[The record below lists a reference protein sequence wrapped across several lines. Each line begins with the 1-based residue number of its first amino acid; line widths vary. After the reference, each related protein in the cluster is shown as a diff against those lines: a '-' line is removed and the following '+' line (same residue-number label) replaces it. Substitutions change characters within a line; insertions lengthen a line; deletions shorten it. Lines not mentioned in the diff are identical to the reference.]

1 MNPNPFPGAGQ
12 GLAFR
17 TSEGEQSGIPPPG
30 GMPPASAHVERAPLP
45 EPPSGTEINA
55 ALYNATRYTGDPAQT
70 HTIPA
75 PVADLKADNIA
86 FAQAMIARWSK
97 GITLWVAAQLQMASW
112 EVADSL
118 PAIRLRLAQHLA
130 RLFAGRA
137 RVHPGIYGQAIHASS
152 LRDFMRVALQGAQ
165 QLKAGNEAAEITAAS
180 TGAGLSTSYP
190 AFQVWR
196 NNWSRNATAWM
207 QERQALDWAIVPEII
222 AGLPLRPRE
231 FSTEPRARTLAVAMD
246 VVNYYGA
253 ATPPVVAGRNLQ
265 SVEYERDP
273 TYRSATGEGTRQWPQ
288 GFGIAGANI
297 SADMIVY
304 AWDGWREELSQS
316 NRVASYALCISLQPD
331 TLQQLCGEYGVRPD
345 LADKEKIIAV
355 AESWAMFAT
364 ETNLSLM
371 VQVARD
377 GEAQGLPSRKSLKAL
392 EDAAVTFGAGGFF
405 QDLWNG
411 IKRIARHVS
420 DWFRELGRKLGAF
433 LQVLGREVRRWAR
446 IPIIGDLFII
456 ATGIEFVYGTLL
468 PELGRCLQT
477 GKISAFRVKELGFG
491 VGRLLD
497 RAGRAL
503 AMAAPFLPPPFMLA
517 AAALAAVSIVA
528 GGAIGVLLSAEENK
542 KRIEAYNAAKKAAF
556 DKKYAEIM
564 EAANAGNADNPAE
577 TEAAQGGAYDTLMDY
592 MQREGKLG
600 EGMLDASKDL
610 ATRGVSA
617 FSKIALAAGGVIA
630 IGFASYLVTRKS

>member
-1 MNPNPFPGAGQ
+1 MKPNPFPGSGQNSLSTAAGDVSY
-12 GLAFR
+12 
-17 TSEGEQSGIPPPG
+17 T
-30 GMPPASAHVERAPLP
+30 PPAGSVPPSATEVERPPVPDA
-45 EPPSGTEINA
+45 PSGTEINA
-55 ALYNATRYTGDPAQT
+55 AIYNATRYTGDPAIT

-75 PVADLKADNIA
+75 PVADLKTDNLA
-86 FAQAMIARWSK
+86 FAQTMIARWSK
-97 GITLWVAAQLQMASW
+97 GVTLWVAGQLQMASW

-137 RVHPGIYGQAIHASS
+137 RVHPGIYGQAIHPSS

-165 QLKAGNEAAEITAAS
+165 QIKDGNEAAEITAAS
-180 TGAGLSTSYP
+180 TGAGRVASGQAYV
-190 AFQVWR
+190 AWR
-196 NNWSRNATAWM
+196 GKWSENATAWM

-231 FSTEPRARTLAVAMD
+231 FPTEPRARTRAVAMD

-253 ATPPVVAGRNLQ
+253 ATPPVVNGRNLQ
-265 SVEYERDP
+265 SVEYERHP
-273 TYRSATGEGTRQWPQ
+273 TYRSATGEGARQWPQ

-297 SADMIVY
+297 SPDMIVY

-316 NRVASYALCISLQPD
+316 NRVASYALCVSLQPD

-355 AESWAMFAT
+355 AESWATYAT

-377 GEAQGLPSRKSLKAL
+377 GEAQGLPSRKSLRAL
-392 EDAAVTFGAGGFF
+392 EDAAITFGAGGFF

-433 LQVLGREVRRWAR
+433 LQVIGREVRRWAR

-503 AMAAPFLPPPFMLA
+503 AMAAPFLPPPFALA
-517 AAALAAVSIVA
+517 AAALAAVSIIA

-542 KRIEAYNAAKKAAF
+542 KRIEAYNAANKAQF
-556 DKKYAEIM
+556 DAQYAAIM
-564 EAANAGNADNPAE
+564 EQANAGNAGSPSD
-577 TEAAQGGAYDTLMDY
+577 TEKAANGAYDTLMDY

-610 ATRGVSA
+610 AARGVSG

-630 IGFASYLVTRKS
+630 IGFAGYLMARKT